1 MRATIRWS
9 GCAASAFALIAL
21 AAPCPAADDA
31 AQPPVKGRPVL
42 FSGIVGAVELQA
54 SAAPTELQAE
64 SPLVFKLR
72 LKGPPTLATLAVPD
86 LHKVKGFD
94 TAFAIRLLAQRWLP
108 QEKTREFEFEL
119 RPRNSSIAAI
129 PPFPFVIYVPAE
141 RGYQTRY
148 TQSIPLHVTARPT
161 TSVQDL
167 KIENIPESPAEQK
180 LSFDFSPPVLAE
192 PTQPWAPTW
201 GLVALIGVL
210 PPVLVW
216 WRVRRTWSVR
226 HAPAPE
232 CSRTLELA
240 RELLGMNLAEQDG
253 DDQVR
258 VVLDSSRA
266 LFTWDSRLSHGPRCR
281 CAKLLEAC
289 QAYLYGGNRRDV
301 VDHLIQEARTVSALA
316 QRGGR

>member
-9 GCAASAFALIAL
+9 GCKTSAIALIAL
-21 AAPCPAADDA
+21 AALCSAADDA
-31 AQPPVKGRPVL
+31 DQPPLKGRPVL

-72 LKGPPTLATLAVPD
+72 LKGPPALATLAVPD

-119 RPRNSSIAAI
+119 RPRNATVATI

-148 TQSIPLHVTARPT
+148 TQSIPLHVTSSPA

-167 KIENIPESPAEQK
+167 KIENIPESPSEQT
-180 LSFDFSPPVLAE
+180 LSFDFSRDVLAE

-201 GLVALIGVL
+201 WLLALIGVL
-210 PPVLVW
+210 PAALVW
-216 WRVRRTWSVR
+216 WRVRKAWSIR
-226 HAPAPE
+226 LPPAPE
-232 CSRTLELA
+232 CSQTLELA
-240 RELLGMNLAEQDG
+240 RKLLGANLAEQSRE
-253 DDQVR
+253 DQVR
-258 VVLDSSRA
+258 DVLDSSRDLVTA
-266 LFTWDSRLSHGPRCR
+266 DPRLSHGPRCR
-281 CAKLLEAC
+281 CAELLEAC

-301 VDHLIQEARTVSALA
+301 LDQLIQQARTVSALE

>member
-1 MRATIRWS
+1 VRATIRWS
-9 GCAASAFALIAL
+9 GCKASAFALIFL
-21 AAPCPAADDA
+21 AAFCPAADDE

-42 FSGIVGAVELQA
+42 FSGIVGAVEIQA

-72 LKGPPTLATLAVPD
+72 LKGPSTLATLAVPD

-141 RGYQTRY
+141 KGYQTRY
-148 TQSIPLHVTARPT
+148 TQSIPLHVTPPPA
-161 TSVQDL
+161 TSVQEL

-180 LSFDFSPPVLAE
+180 LSFDFSPAVLAE

-201 GLVALIGVL
+201 GLLVLIGVL
-210 PPVLVW
+210 PAVLVW
-216 WRVRRTWSVR
+216 WRVRKAWSIR
-226 HAPAPE
+226 RPPAPE
-232 CSRTLELA
+232 CSQTLELA
-240 RELLGMNLAEQDG
+240 RLLLGINLAEQDA
-253 DDQVR
+253 DNKVR
-258 VVLDSSRA
+258 VVLDSSRD
-266 LFTWDSRLSHGPRCR
+266 LITSDSRLSHGPRCR
-281 CAKLLEAC
+281 CARLLEAC
-289 QAYLYGGNRRDV
+289 QAYLYGGNRRDAL
-301 VDHLIQEARTVSALA
+301 DQLLQEARTVSALE